1 MKKKEIQAELKE
13 KINQLI
19 NELHEIPDD
28 TIEEESEW
36 IKRNIKNGYT
46 LENSLIVS
54 IKDLVST
61 AIDNINNT

>member
-1 MKKKEIQAELKE
+1 MKKKEIQAELRE

-28 TIEEESEW
+28 VIKNESKW
-36 IKRNIKNGYT
+36 IKAAFKN
-46 LENSLIVS
+46 NHDFDQSLIVS
-54 IKDLVST
+54 IKDLVSI

>member
-1 MKKKEIQAELKE
+1 MKKKEIQAEIRE

-28 TIEEESEW
+28 VVKGESGW

-46 LENSLIVS
+46 LEHCLIVS